1 MKTKGLAII
10 IGGSS
15 GMGLEI
21 AKKIIPNDYT
31 IHIMGRDTEKLEKA
45 ILALK
50 NMGADVEASTVDLY
64 E

>member
-15 GMGLEI
+15 GMGLET
-21 AKKIIPNDYT
+21 AKKIISNDYT
-31 IHIMGRDTEKLEKA
+31 IHITGRDTEKLEKA